1 MALNTLI
8 TNLIH
13 EVHTISMTLLA
24 TYFYLRILT
33 PKDSIKRKSWVCYF
47 VSGFTAFITNFM
59 VVQYSTS
66 SSFQFFIILGFPIL
80 LCFKNK
86 ISDRLSMYFLLCIIE
101 FFTESFASSIFTTI
115 NIFIPERD
123 FSPRSLAQNG
133 EVIPTIVCHLIL
145 ALSFFILCHL
155 IGSLIEQYF
164 QYIEKKTLLF
174 LSVPFLFIFAHHNML
189 IIAPIKYIVFSSILL
204 WIIFFIMLTFLLY
217 GMKHFEQQEYEHLKK
232 ENQKIQLLE
241 QAKHYETLYLE
252 TLKQRRW
259 AHDLSNHLSTINY
272 LLDHQHLK
280 ESNTYINT
288 VIDFTT
294 EIFKENEINEN

>member
-1 MALNTLI
+1 
-8 TNLIH
+8 
-13 EVHTISMTLLA
+13 
-24 TYFYLRILT
+24 
-33 PKDSIKRKSWVCYF
+33 
-47 VSGFTAFITNFM
+47 
-59 VVQYSTS
+59 
-66 SSFQFFIILGFPIL
+66 
-80 LCFKNK
+80 
-86 ISDRLSMYFLLCIIE
+86 
-101 FFTESFASSIFTTI
+101 
-115 NIFIPERD
+115 
-123 FSPRSLAQNG
+123 
-133 EVIPTIVCHLIL
+133 
-145 ALSFFILCHL
+145 
-155 IGSLIEQYF
+155 
-164 QYIEKKTLLF
+164 
-174 LSVPFLFIFAHHNML
+174 ML